1 LSQVKEIGIVHSVTA
16 ATREA
21 WELLSELFWSDA
33 MHERFHA
40 ACEELD
46 VSPPMFKTMLLLEAG
61 DGRPMRA
68 IAEQLRC
75 DASWV
80 TSLIDGL
87 EEKGYVERRTLPSD
101 RRVKTIALTEEGVLA
116 RKRALTHLHEPPAS
130 FSRLTGPE
138 ARQLRDLLRK
148 ALAGT

>member
-1 LSQVKEIGIVHSVTA
+1 VTA

-21 WELLSELFWSDA
+21 WELLSELFWSDT

-40 ACEELD
+40 ACEEAG
-46 VSPPMFKTMLLLEAG
+46 VSPPMFKTMLLLEPG

-68 IAEQLRC
+68 LAEQIRC

-80 TSLIDGL
+80 TSLVDGL

-101 RRVKTIALTEEGVLA
+101 RRVKTVALTEEGELA
-116 RKRALTHLHEPPAS
+116 KKRAQAHLHEPPAS
-130 FSRLTGPE
+130 FSQLSAAEG
-138 ARQLRDLLRK
+138 RQLRDLLKK
-148 ALAGT
+148 ALS

>member
-1 LSQVKEIGIVHSVTA
+1 MTA

-40 ACEELD
+40 ACGELD
-46 VSPPMFKTMLLLEAG
+46 VSPPMFKTMLLLEPG
-61 DGRPMRA
+61 DGQPMRT
-68 IAEQLRC
+68 IAEHLRC

-87 EEKGYVERRTLPSD
+87 EQRGYVERRALPSD
-101 RRVKTIALTEEGVLA
+101 RRVKTVALTEEGVLA
-116 RKRALTHLHEPPAS
+116 RKRAMTRLHEPPAS
-130 FSRLTGPE
+130 FAKLTAAE

-148 ALAGT
+148 ALA